1 MRVIMVM
8 FDTLTSK
15 FLPNYGNDWV
25 QAPNFQRLAEHC
37 TRFDRFYG
45 GSMPCMPARRELHT
59 GKYNF
64 LRRGWGPLEPFDRS
78 VMEVLKQNGIYTHL
92 VTDHSHYWEDGGA
105 TYHNRYNS
113 WEGFRGQEND
123 CFVPSDI
130 LPEMPAP
137 YCALSKTGKS
147 LQQHYRNRTRQPTRE
162 TMPSVQTFQAGL
174 DFLAEH
180 KDRDNWFLQIE
191 AFDPHEPFYV
201 PEQYR
206 KRYGLPDQ
214 ETLFWPK
221 YGQLPEGDYKEA
233 LENGAKEYAALLT
246 LCDENLGRVLDFM
259 DAHDMWKD
267 TALMV
272 NTDHGFLLGEHE
284 WLGKNFPPLYE
295 EIVHLPFF
303 LHLPGVAEGGSC
315 NQLCATVDLVP
326 TLLEVFGCDPEP
338 MGEMDGRSILPALTQ
353 SKPVREQALFGVHGS
368 STGYTDGD
376 HVFIKANLPGNGPLY
391 EYTMMPTNI
400 CGFFSA
406 EQLARAETTPG
417 CRMTNVLPC
426 MKIPAFSFYHAEKF
440 GDRLYDLR
448 VDPAEQHNILTDQ
461 NRTEW
466 EKRLARALQEAD
478 APAEEYERLGIK
490 QTQE

>member
-1 MRVIMVM
+1 
-8 FDTLTSK
+8 
-15 FLPNYGNDWV
+15 
-25 QAPNFQRLAEHC
+25 
-37 TRFDRFYG
+37 
-45 GSMPCMPARRELHT
+45 
-59 GKYNF
+59 
-64 LRRGWGPLEPFDRS
+64 
-78 VMEVLKQNGIYTHL
+78 
-92 VTDHSHYWEDGGA
+92 
-105 TYHNRYNS
+105 
-113 WEGFRGQEND
+113 
-123 CFVPSDI
+123 
-130 LPEMPAP
+130 
-137 YCALSKTGKS
+137 
-147 LQQHYRNRTRQPTRE
+147 
-162 TMPSVQTFQAGL
+162 
-174 DFLAEH
+174 
-180 KDRDNWFLQIE
+180 
-191 AFDPHEPFYV
+191 
-201 PEQYR
+201 
-206 KRYGLPDQ
+206 
-214 ETLFWPK
+214 
-221 YGQLPEGDYKEA
+221 
-233 LENGAKEYAALLT
+233 
-246 LCDENLGRVLDFM
+246 
-259 DAHDMWKD
+259 
-267 TALMV
+267 MV

-338 MGEMDGRSILPALTQ
+338 MGEMDGRSILPTLTQ
-353 SKPVREQALFGVHGS
+353 GKPVREQALFGVHGS

-406 EQLARAETTPG
+406 EQLARAEMTPG
-417 CRMTNVLPC
+417 CRMTNSLPC

-461 NRTEW
+461 NRGEW
-466 EKRLARALQEAD
+466 EERLARALQEAD